1 MVRPDAA
8 QERETRMSLMVLSL
22 AAPCENTAH
31 HTGPLWGAPASVTRK
46 EGWERQWS
54 SPFIMVSTERK
65 GCGIVPGVGLAN
77 LDNSAD
83 AKAKGLTLVVWD
95 LAPGRFGQVH
105 SGLEC
110 ERG

>member
-1 MVRPDAA
+1 
-8 QERETRMSLMVLSL
+8 
-22 AAPCENTAH
+22 
-31 HTGPLWGAPASVTRK
+31 
-46 EGWERQWS
+46 
-54 SPFIMVSTERK
+54 MVSTERK
-65 GCGIVPGVGLAN
+65 GCGRVPGVGLTN